1 MAEKPLLAD
10 IAPPQGTLVAV
21 MLIYRR
27 GSGIGGS
34 KKVLLGYE
42 WYQSRQISKF
52 FSSVAF
58 ITELKIPPIPEKQS
72 QVRTLRLLFGLAKQR
87 PIAGGFTGG

>member
-1 MAEKPLLAD
+1 MQNSAETLIFPALLFTAVAEKPLLAD

-34 KKVLLGYE
+34 KEELLGNK
-42 WYQSRQISKF
+42 WYQNRQISKF
-52 FSSVAF
+52 YPQWPS
-58 ITELKIPPIPEKQS
+58 
-72 QVRTLRLLFGLAKQR
+72 
-87 PIAGGFTGG
+87 